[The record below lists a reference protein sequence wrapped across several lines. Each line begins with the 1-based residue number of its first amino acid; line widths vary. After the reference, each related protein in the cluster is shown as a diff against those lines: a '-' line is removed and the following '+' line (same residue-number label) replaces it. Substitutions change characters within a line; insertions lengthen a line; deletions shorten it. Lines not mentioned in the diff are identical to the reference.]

1 MVDGQGKDERG
12 VDEKGI
18 YRDALSSF
26 WNEFHISC
34 TLGERGRVPCLRHDF
49 QSEEWAAVGR
59 IIAKGYLDLKYFPVM
74 LSKAFVISATFG

>member
-12 VDEKGI
+12 VDVKGI
-18 YRDALSSF
+18 YRDALSIF

-49 QSEEWAAVGR
+49 QSEEWAAVG
-59 IIAKGYLDLKYFPVM
+59 
-74 LSKAFVISATFG
+74 